1 MFDLIQQIFNGK
13 LNSYNSFLIVELFKE
28 NKCNLTEVV
37 VKSYKEEVTPR
48 PGYMGHLI
56 LISEEIVKF
65 TSLYKPDLISPVIV
79 VAVQSENWNWFC
91 K

>member
-1 MFDLIQQIFNGK
+1 M
-13 LNSYNSFLIVELFKE
+13 ELFKE
-28 NKCNLTEVV
+28 DQCNLTDIVV
-37 VKSYKEEVTPR
+37 SSYKEDTNPR

-79 VAVQSENWNWFC
+79 SAVQSENGPGSLRMFF
-91 K
+91 